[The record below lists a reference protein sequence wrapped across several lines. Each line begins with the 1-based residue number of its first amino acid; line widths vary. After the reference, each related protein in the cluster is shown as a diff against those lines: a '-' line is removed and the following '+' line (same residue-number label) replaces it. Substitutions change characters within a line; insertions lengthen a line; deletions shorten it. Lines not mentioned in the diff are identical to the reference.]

1 MRGGR
6 RWLPHSKELDADRG
20 NLEVRLLRLA
30 LAMKDV
36 ERVLRVV
43 LQAADVLGAEFGE
56 VERVRLFTVHAA
68 EVDLV
73 LGSGLE
79 WCVCGV
85 LLGVGFR
92 LDLGCLHVYIENLR
106 VSHRDLY
113 RVTAT
118 AHATSTF
125 QAG

>member
-73 LGSGLE
+73 LGSGLG

-85 LLGVGFR
+85 CGCVCVWGGGVG
-92 LDLGCLHVYIENLR
+92 GWSWEGG
-106 VSHRDLY
+106 
-113 RVTAT
+113 
-118 AHATSTF
+118 
-125 QAG
+125 AGK

>member
-1 MRGGR
+1 
-6 RWLPHSKELDADRG
+6 
-20 NLEVRLLRLA
+20 
-30 LAMKDV
+30 MKDV

-73 LGSGLE
+73 LGSGLG

-85 LLGVGFR
+85 CGCVCGGVGGVGGGGGGR
-92 LDLGCLHVYIENLR
+92 GNR
-106 VSHRDLY
+106 VKI
-113 RVTAT
+113 
-118 AHATSTF
+118 
-125 QAG
+125 GG